1 MKTKADVAIIV
12 GSGSDLALVSET
24 IKILDE
30 FKLFYSVNIASAHRT
45 AEHLKQC
52 ISRAESFGAKIF
64 IAVAGMSAALPGVIA
79 SETIFPVIGV
89 PVECKHLA
97 GFDALLSISQMPKGV
112 PVATVA
118 VGEAGAINAAILA
131 VQIIA
136 VANDDLKVKL
146 KSYKI
151 KLAELVVKEDIK
163 LQKDGFKKYITN
175 ISGLRKK

>member
-1 MKTKADVAIIV
+1 MENRTDVAIIA
-12 GSGSDLALVSET
+12 GSGSDSTLVGET
-24 IKILDE
+24 IKVLDE
-30 FKLFYSVNIASAHRT
+30 FKLFYSFNIASAHRT
-45 AEHLKQC
+45 TKHLKQC
-52 ISRAESFGAKIF
+52 INGAESSGAKVF

-79 SETIFPVIGV
+79 SETILPVIGV

-118 VGEAGAINAAILA
+118 VGKAGAINAAILA

-136 VANDDLKVKL
+136 VANDDLKAKL

-151 KLAELVVKEDIK
+151 KLAELVVKEDLK
-163 LQKDGFKKYITN
+163 LQKDGFKKYIT
-175 ISGLRKK
+175 GLKK